1 MQDLTI
7 TLIQSA
13 LHWQN
18 KAANF
23 EKNERIFE
31 TLGKT
36 DLVILPEMFTTGF
49 TMQPEQLA
57 EDFPGESVDWMA
69 TQARRLNA
77 VITGSIAVRES
88 GHYYNRLIWMRP
100 SGEYETYDKRHL
112 FRMAGEDKHY
122 SAGQKRLIVEY
133 KGWRICPL
141 VCYDLRFP
149 VWSRNRNDY
158 DLLIYVANWPRV
170 RRDPWRALLPARAI
184 ENLCYVVG
192 VNRVGEDGNG
202 FAHSGDSMVIGPK
215 GNSLFHSADEE
226 ISPTITL
233 SSEALIKFRERFPAH
248 KDADDFVIQ

>member
-122 SAGQKRLIVEY
+122 SAGQKRL
-133 KGWRICPL
+133 
-141 VCYDLRFP
+141 
-149 VWSRNRNDY
+149 
-158 DLLIYVANWPRV
+158 
-170 RRDPWRALLPARAI
+170 
-184 ENLCYVVG
+184 
-192 VNRVGEDGNG
+192 
-202 FAHSGDSMVIGPK
+202 
-215 GNSLFHSADEE
+215 
-226 ISPTITL
+226 
-233 SSEALIKFRERFPAH
+233 
-248 KDADDFVIQ
+248 